1 MPMPAGVNPLELSDE
16 DFLKHAAEGDVLP
29 SGSESQEANAE
40 THHETPVAKTDS
52 SEEAGAAST
61 ETKVETT
68 ETKVDLAST
77 EVKPELNVA
86 STQVDPS
93 KQGAND
99 VNVQPNSES
108 KEVKKDVA
116 TVTTPEAKPAGEVK
130 DGQDKSKVAETT
142 DKSAE
147 SEGTIDYEAFYKRV
161 MTPFKAN
168 GKTIELRNI
177 DEAISLMQM
186 GANYTRKMQD
196 MAPHRKTL
204 MMLENAQLMDPDRLS
219 FLIDLNN
226 GDPKAI
232 QKLLKDKG
240 VDPMSIDTS
249 EDSNYLGGNHKVSD
263 EEANFRSALSDVQS
277 LEGGKATLQAIN
289 DTWDQASKDVLWSE
303 PQVMSAIHQQRENG
317 IYERISAEVSR
328 QKTLG
333 HVPADLP
340 FIKAYKVVGDAMDA
354 AGAFKDLVA
363 QSPAVPAQKTPA
375 TTTAAVTPPEKK
387 EPVATRVVTPKSAAA
402 NADAASAAAATRS
415 APREAKPFVNP
426 LAMSDEEFMKQM
438 HNRL

>member
-1 MPMPAGVNPLELSDE
+1 MPLAAGQNPLELSDD
-16 DFLKHAAEGDVLP
+16 DFMKEMDAGF
-29 SGSESQEANAE
+29 SGSTTQTESLE
-40 THHETPVAKTDS
+40 ETPVAAT
-52 SEEAGAAST
+52 SEEAAVAST

-68 ETKVDLAST
+68 ETKVEPTQKEGEAESD
-77 EVKPELNVA
+77 VA
-86 STQVDPS
+86 STQQEDNS
-93 KQGAND
+93 TTGKQGANG
-99 VNVQPNSES
+99 VNVQPNLES
-108 KEVKKDVA
+108 KESKEGEA
-116 TVTTPEAKPAGEVK
+116 TASGTATKSADKEQGT
-130 DGQDKSKVAETT
+130 QDKSKVAETT

-147 SEGTIDYEAFYKRV
+147 SESAIDYKAFHDRV

-168 GKTIELRNI
+168 GKTIELRNL
-177 DEAISLMQM
+177 DEAVSLMQM

-204 MMLENAQLMDPDRLS
+204 LMLENAKLLDPDRLS
-219 FLIDLNN
+219 FLIDVNN
-226 GDPKAI
+226 GDTQAI

-263 EEANFRSALSDVQS
+263 EEALFRSHLDDLSAQ
-277 LEGGKATLQAIN
+277 ETGKATLHTIN
-289 DTWDQASKDVLWSE
+289 STWDQASKDVLWKE
-303 PQVMSAIHQQRENG
+303 PQVMAAIHQQRESG
-317 IYERISAEVSR
+317 IYARIEAEVNR

-340 FIKAYKVVGDAMDA
+340 FINAYKVVGDAMDA

-363 QSPAVPAQKTPA
+363 QAPDPKTPA
-375 TTTAAVTPPEKK
+375 TTTATTPETKVTK

-415 APREAKPFVNP
+415 APREAKPLVNP
-426 LAMSDEEFMKQM
+426 LAMSDDEFMKSM
-438 HNRL
+438 ENRL

>member
-1 MPMPAGVNPLELSDE
+1 MPLAAGQNPLELSDE
-16 DFLKHAAEGDVLP
+16 DFLKEMGAGF
-29 SGSESQEANAE
+29 SGSTTQATESVQ
-40 THHETPVAKTDS
+40 ETPTANP
-52 SEEAGAAST
+52 SEEAAVAST
-61 ETKVETT
+61 ETKVETP
-68 ETKVDLAST
+68 ETKVEPTPA
-77 EVKPELNVA
+77 EVEAKSDVA
-86 STQVDPS
+86 STQETTG

-99 VNVQPNSES
+99 VNVQPNLES
-108 KEVKKDVA
+108 KESKQGEAAASDTA
-116 TVTTPEAKPAGEVK
+116 TKPAGKEQ
-130 DGQDKSKVAETT
+130 GTQDTSKVAETT

-147 SEGTIDYEAFYKRV
+147 SDSTVDYKAFYDRV

-168 GKTIELRNI
+168 GKTIELRNL

-204 MMLENAQLMDPDRLS
+204 LMLENAQLTDPDKLS
-219 FLIDLNN
+219 FLIDINN

-240 VDPMSIDTS
+240 VDPLSIDTS

-263 EEANFRSALSDVQS
+263 EEANFRTHLDDLSS
-277 LEGGKATLQAIN
+277 HENGKATLQTIN
-289 DTWDQASKDVLWSE
+289 STWDQASKDVLWKE
-303 PQVMSAIHQQRENG
+303 PQVMLAIHQQRENG
-317 IYERISAEVSR
+317 IYARIEAEVAR

-340 FIKAYKVVGDAMDA
+340 FINAYKVVGDAMDA

-363 QSPAVPAQKTPA
+363 QAPAQKTPA
-375 TTTAAVTPPEKK
+375 TPTATTPETKVSK

-402 NADAASAAAATRS
+402 NADQAGAAAATRS
-415 APREAKPFVNP
+415 TPREAKPVMNP
-426 LAMSDEEFMKQM
+426 LAMSDEEFLKQM
-438 HNRL
+438 KNRL